1 MTIHPQAALFPRRGV
16 DNAPSPSTRCGSP
29 NVPLTSREAL
39 FSTIHSPYYY
49 CYLFYL

>member
-1 MTIHPQAALFPRRGV
+1 MTIPPQAAPSHRHGV
-16 DNAPSPSTRCGSP
+16 DNAPSSSTPCGSP
-29 NVPLTSREAL
+29 NVPLTSRDAF